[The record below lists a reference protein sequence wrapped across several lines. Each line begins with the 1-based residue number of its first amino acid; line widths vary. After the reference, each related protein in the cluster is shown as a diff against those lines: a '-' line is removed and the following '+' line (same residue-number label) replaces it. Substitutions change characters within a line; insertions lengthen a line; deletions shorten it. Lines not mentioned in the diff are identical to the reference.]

1 MAESM
6 LREEVEVYSEKYDI
20 HGVVRDYGVVTKLF
34 FTYEGKEI
42 EMGIDRNVKFFGKS
56 YEDVGR
62 NIIDSYVTNLASHK
76 EGRKLQLHYWYIG
89 EHEVDGEK
97 LRIGHGIVTGHKRLS
112 DAMDMLTSAVE
123 TIHVDKE
130 EGELVLTTS
139 NIVYHCPLAYCRFR
153 KQDEYPDIIP
163 DYESI
168 KESYRDKIEYPSIEP
183 GKVLLVLA
191 NFCNYYF
198 HSLYYVPKDS
208 GEGKCLEYSGWPH
221 IGTFQDSYLINTED
235 YRVDLRYFP
244 HYQNIEFYS
253 EDTDGCP
260 WYIENIGDVVIFVKT
275 SAGTIKLE
283 PGDRKEVA
291 EENAEDETP
300 ILPGGD
306 LYPAGVIE

>member
-20 HGVVRDYGVVTKLF
+20 HGVVRDYGMVTKLF
-34 FTYEGKEI
+34 FTYGGKDI
-42 EMGIDRNVKFFGKS
+42 VMGVHRNILKGEK
-56 YEDVGR
+56 YEDLGR
-62 NIIDSYVTNLASHK
+62 NIIDSYVTNLASHE
-76 EGRKLQLHYWYIG
+76 EGKKLQLHYWYIG
-89 EHEVDGEK
+89 EHEIEGEM

-112 DAMDMLTSAVE
+112 DAMDMHTSAVE
-123 TIHVDKE
+123 GIHIDEE
-130 EGELVLTTS
+130 EGELILSTRNS
-139 NIVYHCPLAYCRFR
+139 VYHCPLEYCRFK

-163 DYESI
+163 DYE
-168 KESYRDKIEYPSIEP
+168 KLKQKYKDKIEYPSIEP

-208 GEGKCLEYSGWPH
+208 ENGKCLEFSGWPH
-221 IGTFQDSYLINTED
+221 VGTFQDSYLINTED
-235 YRVDLRYFP
+235 YKIDLRYFP

-260 WYIENIGDVVIFVKT
+260 WFIENIGDIIIYAKT
-275 SAGTIKLE
+275 SVGTIKLG

-291 EENAEDETP
+291 KENAEDETP
-300 ILPGGD
+300 ILPDGD
-306 LYPAGVIE
+306 LYPAGIIE